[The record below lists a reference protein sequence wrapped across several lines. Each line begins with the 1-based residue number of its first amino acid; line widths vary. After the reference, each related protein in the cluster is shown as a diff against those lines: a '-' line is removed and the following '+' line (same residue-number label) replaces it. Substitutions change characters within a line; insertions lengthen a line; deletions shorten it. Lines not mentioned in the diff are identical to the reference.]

1 MAEIMA
7 ENASV
12 IGNIQHVISSVTTNF
27 VVAIIIL
34 LAGVILGRLVGRF
47 IHKMLEEIEINR
59 LLKRTTGIR
68 FAMDEILANLVTFV
82 IYFVSIVVALDQIG
96 LASPLLRVISIAI
109 IVMVIVSILLGVRD
123 FFPNILAGIFIAQR
137 RFLNKGDLVRVGGI
151 EGEIIEVNIVET
163 RIKTKKGDIIY
174 IPNSILTKKEVV
186 KLGK

>member
-1 MAEIMA
+1 MADLIT

-47 IHKMLEEIEINR
+47 IHKVLEEIEVNR
-59 LLKRTTGIR
+59 ILKRATGIK
-68 FAMDEILANLVTFV
+68 FAVDEILANLATFI
-82 IYFVSIVVALDQIG
+82 IYFVTIVVALDQIG
-96 LASPLLRVISIAI
+96 LASPLLKIVSIVIII
-109 IVMVIVSILLGVRD
+109 IVITSILLGVRD

-137 RFLNKGDLVRVGGI
+137 RFLNKGDMVRVGEI
-151 EGEIIEVNIVET
+151 EGEIIEVNMVET

-186 KLGK
+186 KLNR